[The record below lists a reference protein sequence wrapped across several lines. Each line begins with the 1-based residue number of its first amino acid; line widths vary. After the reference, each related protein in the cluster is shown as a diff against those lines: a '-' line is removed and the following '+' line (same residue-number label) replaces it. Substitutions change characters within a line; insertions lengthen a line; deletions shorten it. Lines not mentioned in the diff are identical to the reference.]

1 MEWVAIVTLLAVLE
15 YLVIM
20 VLVGYS
26 RGKYEIEAPATS
38 GHEVFERYFRVQQNT
53 IEQLVIFVPSLWA
66 FAYFLNPVAAAG
78 IGIVFL
84 IGRLVY
90 LRGYV
95 REPAKRG
102 VGFLVGFVAN
112 VVLLLGGL
120 GAAIVVVFG

>member
-20 VLVGYS
+20 LLVGRA
-26 RGKYEIEAPATS
+26 RGRYEIEAPATS

-95 REPAKRG
+95 REPRRRG
-102 VGFLVGFVAN
+102 LGFGLGFLAN

-120 GAAIVVVFG
+120 GAAIVVAFG

>member
-1 MEWVAIVTLLAVLE
+1 M
-15 YLVIM
+15 
-20 VLVGYS
+20 
-26 RGKYEIEAPATS
+26 
-38 GHEVFERYFRVQQNT
+38 FERYFRVQQNT

-84 IGRLVY
+84 IGRRVY

-120 GAAIVVVFG
+120 GAAIVEVFG